1 MALIGTVASY
11 SVMAVLIVVMLAMLF
26 LIRRAGKPRP
36 SGRGRIG
43 AY

>member
-26 LIRRAGKPRP
+26 W
-36 SGRGRIG
+36 IG
-43 AY
+43 VLSKAISANKQSD